1 MFGDKDER
9 EKEILVL
16 CQLSKTKPQTN
27 LAKTYNP
34 SVIKQRTYSQI
45 ISQNIQKPSK
55 QSIVQIKATYA
66 QSCAVKKQLM
76 DDNYICYNK
85 VFNQGLR
92 HVCSRCIRL
101 WES

>member
-34 SVIKQRTYSQI
+34 SVIRQRTY
-45 ISQNIQKPSK
+45 SQNIQKPSK
-55 QSIVQIKATYA
+55 VLFWQYLLNKYA
-66 QSCAVKKQLM
+66 LT
-76 DDNYICYNK
+76 DNNAGSMVMID
-85 VFNQGLR
+85 
-92 HVCSRCIRL
+92 
-101 WES
+101 